1 MTQNTDDPRI
11 RLMRKLSTRE
21 GFIDEVYHRLPFHRS
36 MVNSYWDVEFDHMD
50 FFNRPRYSG
59 HESFK
64 SSLSKARK
72 KKRRG

>member
-36 MVNSYWDVEFDHMD
+36 FIFCRIMSIVPTAITETSHHTFSPFTNRSYMYEATPYRFD
-50 FFNRPRYSG
+50 
-59 HESFK
+59 
-64 SSLSKARK
+64 
-72 KKRRG
+72 